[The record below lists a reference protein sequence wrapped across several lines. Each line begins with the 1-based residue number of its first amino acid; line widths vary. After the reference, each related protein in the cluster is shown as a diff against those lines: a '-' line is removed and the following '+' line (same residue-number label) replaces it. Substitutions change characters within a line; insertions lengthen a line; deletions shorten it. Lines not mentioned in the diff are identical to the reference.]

1 MTVTTRPDRKT
12 RSARP
17 APETGSGWRGWLWAS
32 GQLIVLGVEVL
43 ALLFLL
49 ANPAFRPKAIRVVGS
64 THLDAQQVAA
74 ALAVPPDRSI
84 FLLDHSVLESRL
96 RALPWV
102 RSASVTLTL
111 PDRVLVTIDEW
122 TPVAVLQQGERSF
135 FLNAQG
141 RLLGPAAEAGSLP
154 VVERPHL
161 ASLQP
166 GTAVLSPELE
176 ALLIPMSSGFPG
188 AYHLRINAFSL
199 DDRQGLSV
207 KTDRGFVIYF
217 GQMATADERA
227 TLEPKLAALK
237 ALAGRIDLVSSP
249 IAYVNLMNPAAP
261 AVQVRPG
268 R

>member
-1 MTVTTRPDRKT
+1 MTVTTRPARKT

-17 APETGSGWRGWLWAS
+17 AQETGSGWRGWLWAS
-32 GQLIVLGVEVL
+32 GQLALLGVEL
-43 ALLFLL
+43 FALLLLL
-49 ANPAFRPKAIRVVGS
+49 ANPAFRPKAIQVVG
-64 THLDAQQVAA
+64 TRHLDAQQVAA
-74 ALAVPPDRSI
+74 ALAMPADRSI
-84 FLLDHSVLESRL
+84 FLLDHSALETRL

-122 TPVAVLQQGERSF
+122 TPMAVLQEGERSF

-141 RLLGPAAEAGSLP
+141 RVLGPAAEAGSLP

-161 ASLQP
+161 TSLQP

-188 AYHLRINAFSL
+188 AYHLRIAAFSL

-207 KTDRGFVIYF
+207 KTDRGLVIYF

-237 ALAGRIDLVSSP
+237 ALASRIDLVSSP

>member
-1 MTVTTRPDRKT
+1 MTVTTRPTRKT

-17 APETGSGWRGWLWAS
+17 APETGSGLRGWLWAS

-49 ANPAFRPKAIRVVGS
+49 ANPAFRPRAIQVVGS
-64 THLDAQQVAA
+64 THLDAQQVVAA
-74 ALAVPPDRSI
+74 MGMPPDRSI
-84 FLLDHSVLESRL
+84 FLLDHSVLETRL

-102 RSASVTLTL
+102 RSASVALTL
-111 PDRVLVTIDEW
+111 PDHVQVRIDEW
-122 TPVAVLQQGERSF
+122 IPVAVLQQGERSF

-141 RLLGPAAEAGSLP
+141 RILGPAPEAGSLP
-154 VVERPHL
+154 IVQRPAL
-161 ASLQP
+161 ASTQA
-166 GTAVLSPELE
+166 GTAVVSPELE
-176 ALLIPMSSGFPG
+176 ALLIPMSSGFRG
-188 AYHLRINAFSL
+188 AYHMRIVAFFL

-217 GQMATADERA
+217 GQMATANERA

-237 ALAGRIDLVSSP
+237 ALASRIDLVSSP
-249 IAYVNLMNPAAP
+249 ITYVNLMNPAAP
-261 AVQVRPG
+261 AVQMRPG

>member
-1 MTVTTRPDRKT
+1 MTVTTRPARKT

-17 APETGSGWRGWLWAS
+17 ALKTGSGLPGWLWAS
-32 GQLIVLGVEVL
+32 GQLVLLGVEL
-43 ALLFLL
+43 FALLLLL
-49 ANPAFRPKAIRVVGS
+49 ANPAFRPKALQVVGT

-84 FLLDHSVLESRL
+84 FLLDHSVLEARL

-102 RSASVTLTL
+102 KSASVSLTL
-111 PDRVLVTIDEW
+111 PDHVQVTIDEW
-122 TPVAVLQQGERSF
+122 APVAVLQQGERSF

-141 RLLGPAAEAGSLP
+141 RILGPAPEAGTLP
-154 VVERPHL
+154 IVQRPAL
-161 ASLQP
+161 ASTHA

-176 ALLIPMSSGFPG
+176 ALLIPISSGFPG
-188 AYHLRINAFSL
+188 AYRLRVVAFSL

-261 AVQVRPG
+261 AVQLRK
-268 R
+268 

>member
-1 MTVTTRPDRKT
+1 MTVTTRPARKT

-17 APETGSGWRGWLWAS
+17 ALKTGSGLRGWLWAS
-32 GQLIVLGVEVL
+32 GQLALLGVEL
-43 ALLFLL
+43 FALLLLL
-49 ANPAFRPKAIRVVGS
+49 ASPAFRPKAIQVVG
-64 THLDAQQVAA
+64 TAHLDAQQVAA
-74 ALAVPPDRSI
+74 ALALPHDRSI
-84 FLLDHSVLESRL
+84 FLLDHSALETRL

-111 PDRVLVTIDEW
+111 PDQMLVRIDEW
-122 TPVAVLQQGERSF
+122 TPVAVLQQGERPF
-135 FLNAQG
+135 FLSAEG
-141 RLLGPAAEAGSLP
+141 RILGPAPEAGSLP
-154 VVERPHL
+154 IVERPRL
-161 ASLQP
+161 ASTRA

-188 AYHLRINAFSL
+188 AYHLRVVAFSV

-217 GQMATADERA
+217 GQMATADQRA
-227 TLEPKLAALK
+227 TLEAKLAALK

>member
-1 MTVTTRPDRKT
+1 MTVTTRPARKT
-12 RSARP
+12 RSGRP
-17 APETGSGWRGWLWAS
+17 AQETGNGLRGWLWAS
-32 GQLIVLGVEVL
+32 GQLALLGVEL
-43 ALLFLL
+43 FALLLLL
-49 ANPAFRPKAIRVVGS
+49 ASPAFRPKAIQVVGT
-64 THLDAQQVAA
+64 THLEAQQVAA

-84 FLLDHSVLESRL
+84 FLLDHAVLEARL

-122 TPVAVLQQGERSF
+122 TPVALLQQGERSF

-154 VVERPHL
+154 IVERPHL

-188 AYHLRINAFSL
+188 AYHLRIAAFSL

-217 GQMATADERA
+217 GQMATAEERA

-237 ALAGRIDLVSSP
+237 ALASRIDLVSSP